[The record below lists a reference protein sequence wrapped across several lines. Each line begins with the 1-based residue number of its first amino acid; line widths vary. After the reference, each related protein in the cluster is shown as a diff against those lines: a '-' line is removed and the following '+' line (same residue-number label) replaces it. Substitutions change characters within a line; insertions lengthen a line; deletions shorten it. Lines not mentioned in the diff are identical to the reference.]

1 MPVSPVLNCC
11 KPNGIP
17 IIVTHKAVP
26 NARCSSARG
35 RPDTISQMIFKRNE
49 PAPPP
54 YCTSFPKGKKL
65 SAANLKHCIPTGIP
79 TTVIHQR
86 QPARHQLSPLTAPPN
101 TNHNTFPRHPIC
113 YTSPFIRFFTSASIF
128 SIRLMASSTC
138 SLASAILLCTI

>member
-1 MPVSPVLNCC
+1 MLQC
-11 KPNGIP
+11 KRQTGYNQPDDIQKER
-17 IIVTHKAVP
+17 T
-26 NARCSSARG
+26 SSA
-35 RPDTISQMIFKRNE
+35 TILHLFS
-49 PAPPP
+49 
-54 YCTSFPKGKKL
+54 KGKKL

-138 SLASAILLCTI
+138 SLASAIFNNL